1 MGADKVRTLVEVV
14 GLLAIVASLV
24 FVGIQMKQSQEI
36 AISTQYQERANAAVE
51 MFTGNLQSDLS
62 LRLSGDRLR
71 LTMFGPESDAILRDW
86 AQERKPQELAWQFN
100 NFLMLFSIY
109 DNNHFQ
115 YSAGFLD
122 EDSWLSF
129 QARMKNVLAKS
140 CQPSD
145 VQANVIQFSGAVP
158 PGSRQRNQRDQIGN
172 RVAVPRTFLTSP
184 MGENVSFWPIRLK
197 YRVDFDGCFLLQCGI
212 NLSLF
217 YSSIFRLAAKIGR
230 ATKVHAPRSSISSLT
245 ITMNGSSE
253 VYQKVFHTAVISGIP
268 SRSSLRSLL
277 ISSTGRV
284 SNPRVI
290 I

>member
-158 PGSRQRNQRDQIGN
+158 PCSSQSDRRDRIGN

-184 MGENVSFWPIRLK
+184 MGENVSFWP
-197 YRVDFDGCFLLQCGI
+197 
-212 NLSLF
+212 
-217 YSSIFRLAAKIGR
+217 FRY
-230 ATKVHAPRSSISSLT
+230 
-245 ITMNGSSE
+245 E
-253 VYQKVFHTAVISGIP
+253 
-268 SRSSLRSLL
+268 
-277 ISSTGRV
+277 
-284 SNPRVI
+284 
-290 I
+290 

>member
-129 QARMKNVLAKS
+129 QARMKNVLANPVNRAMFKQMS
-140 CQPSD
+140 SSFRAPFR
-145 VQANVIQFSGAVP
+145 QAVDNVI
-158 PGSRQRNQRDQIGN
+158 
-172 RVAVPRTFLTSP
+172 
-184 MGENVSFWPIRLK
+184 GEIE
-197 YRVDFDGCFLLQCGI
+197 
-212 NLSLF
+212 
-217 YSSIFRLAAKIGR
+217 
-230 ATKVHAPRSSISSLT
+230 
-245 ITMNGSSE
+245 SE
-253 VYQKVFHTAVISGIP
+253 TE
-268 SRSSLRSLL
+268 
-277 ISSTGRV
+277 
-284 SNPRVI
+284 
-290 I
+290 